1 MTELAAND
9 PLPKPK
15 RDIAPILLPIALALL
30 VIPLVGSPSTWLTL
44 TAASLAM
51 GMMIFIMASG
61 LTLVFGLMDVLNFGH
76 GAFIAVGAYVATLVL
91 APFAAS
97 IQADSLWMNLA
108 VLAPAALLS
117 MAVSG
122 ALGLVVE
129 RVLILPVYGQHLKQ
143 ILMTTGGLIVAEQT
157 LYALWGPQII
167 PMPLPTSLRGSF
179 ILGDVAIAKYRVL
192 ATLIGL
198 AVFIAIQLVLNRT
211 KLGLL
216 IRAGVENREM
226 VEALALSHPPP
237 VPRRVH
243 DGLRARRPRRSDVG
257 ALSRAGPRLH
267 ERRPHRADLHR
278 RHHRRPRVDR
288 RLLHRRDPGGDGRQ
302 LRRLPGAE
310 TRPRLQHPADGRHS
324 DVAAARPLC
333 GDQPMMILSG
343 DPPRS
348 RVLTLVLVLIILALA
363 ATPFLF
369 PGAKALN
376 VAAKICVFAAL
387 VASYDLLLGYTGS
400 VSFAHTM
407 FYGIGSYAIAI
418 ALYGMGPNWAAV
430 ATGIV
435 VGLPL
440 AALLA
445 LAIGLFSLRVA
456 AIFFAMITLAVASA
470 FQVLASQ
477 LSWLTGGEDGRS
489 FQLPE
494 LLRPGTVLISRN
506 LFGFEVNGRILTYYL
521 VLAISALMIL
531 ALLRVVNSPFGR
543 VLQAIREN
551 RFRAE
556 ALGFRTVFHLTY
568 ANCLAALVAA
578 SAGILNALWLRYAGP
593 DTSLSFSI
601 MLDILLM
608 VVIGGMG
615 TIYGA
620 IIGATIFIL
629 AQNYLQS
636 LMGVASKAASEAG
649 LPLLPG
655 LLHPDRWL
663 LWLGLLFIASVYF
676 FPTGVV
682 GRLRSGGGDKSAG
695 ASH

>member
-1 MTELAAND
+1 
-9 PLPKPK
+9 
-15 RDIAPILLPIALALL
+15 
-30 VIPLVGSPSTWLTL
+30 
-44 TAASLAM
+44 
-51 GMMIFIMASG
+51 
-61 LTLVFGLMDVLNFGH
+61 
-76 GAFIAVGAYVATLVL
+76 
-91 APFAAS
+91 
-97 IQADSLWMNLA
+97 
-108 VLAPAALLS
+108 
-117 MAVSG
+117 
-122 ALGLVVE
+122 
-129 RVLILPVYGQHLKQ
+129 
-143 ILMTTGGLIVAEQT
+143 
-157 LYALWGPQII
+157 
-167 PMPLPTSLRGSF
+167 
-179 ILGDVAIAKYRVL
+179 
-192 ATLIGL
+192 
-198 AVFIAIQLVLNRT
+198 
-211 KLGLL
+211 
-216 IRAGVENREM
+216 
-226 VEALALSHPPP
+226 
-237 VPRRVH
+237 
-243 DGLRARRPRRSDVG
+243 
-257 ALSRAGPRLH
+257 
-267 ERRPHRADLHR
+267 
-278 RHHRRPRVDR
+278 
-288 RLLHRRDPGGDGRQ
+288 
-302 LRRLPGAE
+302 
-310 TRPRLQHPADGRHS
+310 
-324 DVAAARPLC
+324 
-333 GDQPMMILSG
+333 MMILSG

-348 RVLTLVLVLIILALA
+348 RALNILLVVIILALA

-369 PGAKALN
+369 PGAKAMN
-376 VAAKICVFAAL
+376 VAAQICIFAAL

-418 ALYGMGPNWAAV
+418 SLYSMGPGWGAV
-430 ATGIV
+430 ATGIA

-456 AIFFAMITLAVASA
+456 AIFFAMVTLAVASA

-494 LLRPGTVLISRN
+494 VLRPGTVLIPKS
-506 LFGFEVNGRILTYYL
+506 LIGFEFNGRVLTYYL
-521 VLAISALMIL
+521 VLIASAAMIL
-531 ALLRVVNSPFGR
+531 GLLRVVNSPFGR

-568 ANCLAALVAA
+568 ANCIAALVAA
-578 SAGILNALWLRYAGP
+578 GAGMLNALWLRYAGP

-620 IIGATIFIL
+620 IIGASIFIL
-629 AQNYLQS
+629 AQNYLQA
-636 LMGVASKAASEAG
+636 LMGTASKAAAAVG

-682 GRLRSGGGDKSAG
+682 GRLRGAG
-695 ASH
+695 SMKH